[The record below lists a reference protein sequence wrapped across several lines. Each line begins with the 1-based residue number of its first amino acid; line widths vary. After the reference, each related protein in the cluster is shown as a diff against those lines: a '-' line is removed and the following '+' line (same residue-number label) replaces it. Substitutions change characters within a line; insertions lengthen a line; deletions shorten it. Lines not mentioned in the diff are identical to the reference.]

1 MKRFIIQKSKK
12 PNHWVCTDQTNLI
25 VCVFENHKYN
35 DTQQFELLEEFDTA
49 NAQELATYAR
59 EMGDWLRENHYEKVF

>member
-1 MKRFIIQKSKK
+1 MERFIIQKSAK

-35 DTQQFELLEEFDTA
+35 DTQQFELLEDFDTA
-49 NAQELATYAR
+49 NAQ
-59 EMGDWLRENHYEKVF
+59 